1 MVQDYLLGGY
11 NTTKP
16 IDEWLNGFDFDVIDQ
31 MKEGDFFLG
40 VDVDLV
46 KKVTPIFSTANPE
59 ITSGEVRIDTGSND
73 KQECLDLQ
81 RYLLCKPPG

>member
-46 KKVTPIFSTANPE
+46 KKVTPIFSNY
-59 ITSGEVRIDTGSND
+59 